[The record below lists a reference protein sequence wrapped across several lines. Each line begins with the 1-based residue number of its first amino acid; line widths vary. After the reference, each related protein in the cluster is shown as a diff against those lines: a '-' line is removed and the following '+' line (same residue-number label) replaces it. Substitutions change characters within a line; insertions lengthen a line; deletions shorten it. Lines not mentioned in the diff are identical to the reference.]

1 MKSLFISQYETSYLY
16 NSDFYFWHFYLVLI
30 RWNKFYQQKVRF
42 ASPEEPPVPVQVKPP
57 TSDVEVWTGEQ
68 EYDHFLYC
76 RVYQPTKV
84 EEQELKCIITLGEQ
98 IKKTK
103 RIDAERV
110 STLCSLF

>member
-1 MKSLFISQYETSYLY
+1 MKHHICISLILSGKI
-16 NSDFYFWHFYLVLI
+16 NWD
-30 RWNKFYQQKVRF
+30 KFYQQKVRF
-42 ASPEEPPVPVQVKPP
+42 ASPEEPPAPVQVKPP
-57 TSDVEVWTGEQ
+57 SSDVEVWTGEQ

-110 STLCSLF
+110 RNAILTF